1 MVKRI
6 ITETH
11 TPLRDASIRIIKA
24 NQAGSGAYTASPN
37 FKVYNYSWFR
47 DGAFVADAMSTVG
60 ENESALSFHKWATR
74 IIIEREEKI
83 ASLIRRGKQGED
95 IPIDEHLHCR
105 YTLDGKE
112 SSEQWTNLQ
121 LDGFGTWIWS
131 LDQFIARGNVLPL
144 ASYRAVETL
153 IGYLETFWE
162 IDTYDWWE
170 ESYGHQHVANLGS
183 IAAGLKQCS
192 TWEHISPDSKVSAL
206 NTANNI
212 MTLIHQRGLANGL
225 LAKWIDGS
233 GLDASLIALIAP
245 FGLFDKSD
253 PISRATVDAVASEL
267 GEFGTY
273 RHANDWY
280 FGGGKWPLLSCF
292 LGLAYFNLGEE
303 EKANDILNWVAS
315 TANEDLELPEQLAK
329 PLLQPEKRAQWI
341 QQWGEPA
348 VPLLWSHAMYLLL
361 DSKIRKD

>member
-11 TPLRDASIRIIKA
+11 TPLRDASIRIITA
-24 NQAGSGAYTASPN
+24 NQADSGAYIASPN
-37 FKVYNYSWFR
+37 FRVYNYSWFR
-47 DGAFVADAMSTVG
+47 DGAFIADAMSTVG

-105 YTLDGKE
+105 YTVDGKE
-112 SSEQWTNLQ
+112 SGEKWTNLQ

-131 LDQFIARGNVLPL
+131 LDKFVARGNVLPL
-144 ASYRAVETL
+144 ATYRAVETL
-153 IGYLETFWE
+153 IGYLEAFWQ

-183 IAAGLKQCS
+183 IAVGLQDCS
-192 TWEHISPDSKVSAL
+192 TWENISQDSRNSAS
-206 NTANNI
+206 NTATKI
-212 MTLIHQRGLANGL
+212 MTLIRKRGLFNGR
-225 LAKWIDGS
+225 LAKWIDGN

-245 FGLFDKSD
+245 FALFEEDD
-253 PISRATVDAVASEL
+253 PIARATVDAVASAL
-267 GEFGTY
+267 GDFGTY
-273 RHANDWY
+273 RHADDWY
-280 FGGGKWPLLSCF
+280 FGGGRWPLLSCF
-292 LGLAYFNLGEE
+292 LGLAYFGLGDE
-303 EKANDILNWVAS
+303 EKAQRILNWVAS
-315 TANEDLELPEQLAK
+315 TANADLELPEQLAER
-329 PLLQPEKRAQWI
+329 LLQPEKRAQWI